1 MKHNFPKQSAYWLLK
16 KNYSAASQQGP
27 GAEHKSESSN
37 WACLFH
43 SFLCSQQ
50 RHWSKLGPG
59 SGKAGPEPRAG
70 ARAGPQRAR
79 FLPEDWRWPFLPL
92 DISVM

>member
-16 KNYSAASQQGP
+16 KNYSAASQQGQEQNTSMSHP
-27 GAEHKSESSN
+27 
-37 WACLFH
+37 
-43 SFLCSQQ
+43 
-50 RHWSKLGPG
+50 
-59 SGKAGPEPRAG
+59 AGPAYSVLSFVLSRGTG
-70 ARAGPQRAR
+70 ASWALAVEKPAQSPGLGQGLDPRAR